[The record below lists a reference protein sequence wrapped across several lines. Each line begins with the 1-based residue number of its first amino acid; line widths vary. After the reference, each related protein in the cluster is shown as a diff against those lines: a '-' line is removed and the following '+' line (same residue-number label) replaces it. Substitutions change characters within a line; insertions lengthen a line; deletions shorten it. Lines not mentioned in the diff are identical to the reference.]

1 MLLKKLEIPEFP
13 LMTPR
18 TAQGPSRIW
27 GHITDQQAALSPW
40 DELGQAGQAPE
51 ELWHWGSPHGTS
63 APGGST
69 RGDTPEPL
77 SPPSPSSQAAPP
89 ELTQRPRCLMQQS
102 LQGEGVL
109 RRKSGR
115 AQVLISC
122 LHLAKTKPTVLYMH
136 SAKSDWRL
144 PWGPSGG
151 DSKLPSQGPQLG
163 LWTKEP
169 RSLRAALPK
178 H

>member
-1 MLLKKLEIPEFP
+1 MSSARQGRRRRSCGTGASPTGP
-13 LMTPR
+13 PPR
-18 TAQGPSRIW
+18 E
-27 GHITDQQAALSPW
+27 AA
-40 DELGQAGQAPE
+40 
-51 ELWHWGSPHGTS
+51 HVGTRL
-63 APGGST
+63 T
-69 RGDTPEPL
+69 L
-77 SPPSPSSQAAPP
+77 SPPSLSSQAAPP
-89 ELTQRPRCLMQQS
+89 ALTQRPRCLMQQS

-163 LWTKEP
+163 LWTKEL